1 MWGSFQVKYRRSGGK
16 EPERTRCGSGTQ
28 AVQKEQQS
36 NRGSV
41 WRNEG
46 GKMEKGMILLVEDD
60 GDIREGIRVLLESE
74 GYKVYEAES
83 GSQALEMVNS
93 DTDLIILD
101 IMMPGISG
109 IRTCEE
115 IRKTYNVPILFLT
128 AKARESDKLLG
139 LMAGGDDY
147 LPKPFSYGE
156 LLGRVKALLRRY
168 QVYQGKGAGNSGEDS
183 SWLQWKEIRLDLG
196 FNQVWVEDKEVDLSE
211 LEYQILRLL
220 MEHPNKIFSAQNI
233 YESVWKEPY
242 FYGSNN
248 TVMVHIRKLRVKV
261 EKDPQEPKR
270 ICTVWGK
277 GYRIG

>member
-1 MWGSFQVKYRRSGGK
+1 
-16 EPERTRCGSGTQ
+16 
-28 AVQKEQQS
+28 
-36 NRGSV
+36 
-41 WRNEG
+41 
-46 GKMEKGMILLVEDD
+46 MEKGMILLVEDD

>member
-1 MWGSFQVKYRRSGGK
+1 
-16 EPERTRCGSGTQ
+16 
-28 AVQKEQQS
+28 
-36 NRGSV
+36 
-41 WRNEG
+41 
-46 GKMEKGMILLVEDD
+46 MEKGIILLVEDD
-60 GDIREGIRVLLESE
+60 GDIREGVRVLLESE
-74 GYKVYEAES
+74 GYEVYEAES
-83 GSQALEMVNS
+83 GNRALELVNK
-93 DTDLIILD
+93 DMDLIILD

-115 IRKTYNVPILFLT
+115 SRKIYNIPILFLT

-156 LLGRVKALLRRY
+156 LLGRVKDLLRRY
-168 QVYQGKGAGNSGEDS
+168 QVYQGKGAGKSGEDS

-196 FNQVWVEDKEVDLSE
+196 FNQVWVEDREVDLSE

-220 MEHPNKIFSAQNI
+220 TEHPNKIFSAQNI

>member
-1 MWGSFQVKYRRSGGK
+1 
-16 EPERTRCGSGTQ
+16 
-28 AVQKEQQS
+28 
-36 NRGSV
+36 
-41 WRNEG
+41 
-46 GKMEKGMILLVEDD
+46 MEKGMILLVEDD
-60 GDIREGIRVLLESE
+60 GDIREGVRVLLESE

-83 GSQALEMVNS
+83 GSQALEMVDS

-168 QVYQGKGAGNSGEDS
+168 QVYQGKGAGNSEEDS

-220 MEHPNKIFSAQNI
+220 MKHPNKIFSAQNI

-248 TVMVHIRKLRVKV
+248 TVMVHIRKLRVKI

>member
-1 MWGSFQVKYRRSGGK
+1 
-16 EPERTRCGSGTQ
+16 
-28 AVQKEQQS
+28 
-36 NRGSV
+36 
-41 WRNEG
+41 
-46 GKMEKGMILLVEDD
+46 MEKGIILLVEDD
-60 GDIREGIRVLLESE
+60 GDIREGVRVLLESE
-74 GYKVYEAES
+74 GYQVYEAES
-83 GSQALEMVNS
+83 GSQALELVNK
-93 DTDLIILD
+93 DMDLIILD

-115 IRKTYNVPILFLT
+115 IRKSYNVPILFLT
-128 AKARESDKLLG
+128 ARAGESDKLLG

-156 LLGRVKALLRRY
+156 LLGRVKALVRRY
-168 QVYQGKGAGNSGEDS
+168 QVYQGKGAENRREES
-183 SWLQWKEIRLDLG
+183 SCLQWKEIRLDLG

-248 TVMVHIRKLRVKV
+248 TVMVHIRKLRVKI
-261 EKDPQEPKR
+261 ERDPQEPKR

>member
-1 MWGSFQVKYRRSGGK
+1 
-16 EPERTRCGSGTQ
+16 
-28 AVQKEQQS
+28 
-36 NRGSV
+36 
-41 WRNEG
+41 
-46 GKMEKGMILLVEDD
+46 MEKGMILLVEDD
-60 GDIREGIRVLLESE
+60 GDIREGVRVLLESE

-83 GSQALEMVNS
+83 GSQALEMVDS

-168 QVYQGKGAGNSGEDS
+168 QVYQGKGAGNAGEDS
-183 SWLQWKEIRLDLG
+183 SWIQWKEIRLDLG

-220 MEHPNKIFSAQNI
+220 MKHPNKIFSAQNI

-248 TVMVHIRKLRVKV
+248 TVMVHILKLRVKI

>member
-1 MWGSFQVKYRRSGGK
+1 
-16 EPERTRCGSGTQ
+16 
-28 AVQKEQQS
+28 
-36 NRGSV
+36 
-41 WRNEG
+41 
-46 GKMEKGMILLVEDD
+46 MEKGIILLVEDD
-60 GDIREGIRVLLESE
+60 GDIREGVRVLLESE
-74 GYKVYEAES
+74 GYEVYEAES
-83 GSQALEMVNS
+83 GNRALELVNK
-93 DTDLIILD
+93 DMDLIILD

-115 IRKTYNVPILFLT
+115 IRKIYNIPILFLT

-168 QVYQGKGAGNSGEDS
+168 QVYQGKGTGDRGEDS

-220 MEHPNKIFSAQNI
+220 MKHPNKIFSAQNI

>member
-1 MWGSFQVKYRRSGGK
+1 
-16 EPERTRCGSGTQ
+16 
-28 AVQKEQQS
+28 
-36 NRGSV
+36 
-41 WRNEG
+41 
-46 GKMEKGMILLVEDD
+46 MEKGIILLVEDD
-60 GDIREGIRVLLESE
+60 GDIREGVRVLLETE
-74 GYKVYEAES
+74 GYEVYEAES
-83 GSQALEMVNS
+83 GNRALELVNK
-93 DTDLIILD
+93 DMDLIILD

-115 IRKTYNVPILFLT
+115 IRKIYNIPILFLT

-168 QVYQGKGAGNSGEDS
+168 QVYQGKGAGKSGEDS

-196 FNQVWVEDKEVDLSE
+196 FNQVWVEDREVDLSE

-220 MEHPNKIFSAQNI
+220 TEHPNKIFSAQNI